1 MKHILSLIFILISF
15 LPVTAQITG
24 KVTDAETGE
33 TLPYVRVAYPAK
45 QIAHT
50 TDISGRYS
58 IQRIEGAELSFS
70 LVGYRTQKFQIKSN
84 SSNKLNVVLEPVSS
98 EISEVVV
105 KGKGVKYKKKN
116 NPAVEL
122 MERIIAANK
131 RNNLKSNPYYEYYRY
146 QKLICARNNVDSAL
160 VDSLKRVGAKEWM
173 TDQVEHCPLNDR
185 LILPMQTNESVIR
198 TIYRQDHD
206 DERNI
211 TLGENKN
218 GVMSQMS
225 VLGEYYNAAVE
236 ECFVDVDV
244 YDEQIKLLQ
253 QGFLSPI
260 AKTATSFYH
269 YYINDT
275 VMVGNDRCYDLYFAP
290 ANHQDV
296 GFSGHIYA
304 LADSSL
310 HLRRLELSLP
320 KGSSVNFVK
329 NMVLNQEF
337 VKLPDG
343 QWVLDSD
350 DMLAELYL
358 NNLLKD
364 MVMIRRIKYSEY
376 SFNSIPHSQFRG
388 KATNKTVADAASRP
402 EGFWKLFRTI
412 ELSHAEKHVNKYAQN
427 LMNQKGLKW
436 IFLALKVYSEDYI
449 RMNYKHDA
457 PSYFEI
463 GPITTLVGKNFYDG
477 WRARI
482 SARTTPQLC
491 HRFFW
496 NGYIAQGH
504 KDTPIFN
511 AQTGQMLYT
520 DNARKHKLYYQQR
533 FIFSFNKK
541 HKQPWEFPIRQIQFE
556 TSYDL
561 RGPSD
566 DFLSTNKDNWLNLIP
581 LPGKPGQTI
590 RYVYRRQKLTFTWE
604 TAGGF
609 AINAGFK
616 HDRTQGIYRDKCATL
631 DDGTANPTYNKVCEM
646 FVLNDGNGT
655 SYPGRYLTT
664 SEFSVR
670 LRYAPGE
677 TYINTNLARYPTT
690 QNAPVFVF
698 AHTVGLKNF
707 LGGQYNSNITEISFT
722 KRFWLR
728 SWGKMDFFLSARAQW
743 NRVPMPMLIVPT
755 TNPTWFLDPQSHTFN
770 LMRDME
776 FLNDRVAQWDWRWN
790 LNGKLFNRIPLI
802 KKLKWREVIAFRGM
816 WGHLSSRNDPANMKG
831 DFFMFP
837 YGVHGM
843 DKTHIGDH
851 GQMSNMPY
859 MEASVG
865 IHNIFKFFEIDY
877 IHRLTYLN
885 KKSNNIASMNWGIR
899 VGLNFSF

>member
-1 MKHILSLIFILISF
+1 MKYLIALFFTLISF
-15 LPVTAQITG
+15 LPVAAQITG

-33 TLPYVRVAYPAK
+33 TLPYVRVSYNAK
-45 QIAHT
+45 QIT
-50 TDISGRYS
+50 RSTDINGRYS
-58 IQRIEGAELSFS
+58 IQRIEGADLSFS
-70 LVGYRTQKFQIKSN
+70 IVGYRTQTFRIKAN
-84 SSNKLNVVLEPVSS
+84 TQDRLNVVLEPISS
-98 EISEVVV
+98 EINEVVV
-105 KGKGVKYKKKN
+105 KGKGVKYRKKN

-146 QKLICARNNVDSAL
+146 QKLICARNNVDSTL
-160 VDSLKRVGAKEWM
+160 IDSLRRAGSKEWM
-173 TDQVEHCPLNDR
+173 TDQVEFCPMNNR
-185 LILPMQTNESVIR
+185 LILPMQTNESVVR
-198 TIYRQDHD
+198 TIYRKDHD

-218 GVMSQMS
+218 GFMTQMS

-244 YDEQIKLLQ
+244 FDDQVKLLQ

-296 GFSGHIYA
+296 GFSGHLYA

-320 KGSSVNFVK
+320 KGSGVNFVK

-358 NNLLKD
+358 NNMLKD
-364 MVMIRRIKYSEY
+364 MVMIRRIKYSDY
-376 SFNSIPHSQFRG
+376 SFNNIPHSQFRG
-388 KATNKTVADAASRP
+388 KAAVTTVPEASSRP
-402 EGFWKLFRTI
+402 DGFWNKFRTI
-412 ELSHAEKHVNKYAQN
+412 ELSHAEKHVNKFAQN
-427 LMNQKGLKW
+427 FMNQKGLKW
-436 IFLALKVYSEDYI
+436 LFLALKVYSEDYI
-449 RMNYKHDA
+449 RMNYKQDA
-457 PSYFEI
+457 PSYFEV
-463 GPITTLVGKNFYDG
+463 GPITTLIGKNFYDG
-477 WRARI
+477 WRGRI

-491 HRFFW
+491 HHFFW
-496 NGYIAQGH
+496 NGYIAQGTQ
-504 KDTPIFN
+504 DTPIFN
-511 AQTGQMLYT
+511 AQTGQLINT
-520 DNARKHKLYYQQR
+520 DQAWKHKIYYQSR
-533 FIFSFNKK
+533 FIYSFNRKN
-541 HKQPWEFPIRQIQFE
+541 KQPWEFPIRQVQFE

-590 RYVYRRQKLTFTWE
+590 RYINRRQKLSFTWE
-604 TAGGF
+604 TAGGL
-609 AINAGFK
+609 ALNAAYK
-616 HDRTQGIYRDKCATL
+616 HDRTQGIYRNKDSESAV
-631 DDGTANPTYNKVCEM
+631 YNKVCEM
-646 FVLNDGNGT
+646 FILNDGNGT
-655 SYPGRYLTT
+655 PYPGRYLTT
-664 SEFSVR
+664 SEFSVG

-690 QNAPVFVF
+690 QNAPVFYF
-698 AHTVGLKNF
+698 GHTVGLKNF
-707 LGGQYNSNITEISFT
+707 LGGQYNSNVTEISFT
-722 KRFWLR
+722 KRLWLR
-728 SWGKMDFFLSARAQW
+728 SWGKMDFFVAGRAQW
-743 NRVPMPMLIVPT
+743 NRVPMPGLIVPT

-776 FLNDRVAQWDWRWN
+776 FLNDRVAQWEWRWN

-802 KKLKWREVIAFRGM
+802 KKLKWREMISFRGM
-816 WGHLSSRNDPANMKG
+816 WGHLSSRNDPNNMQG
-831 DFFMFP
+831 DLFMFP

-843 DKTHIGDH
+843 NKTHVGDH

-859 MEASVG
+859 MEAAVG

-885 KKSNNIASMNWGIR
+885 KNSNNIASMNWGIR